1 MPDIGAPQNI
11 FHWTG
16 AYVFQVSRLCFMQL
30 QRARVV
36 IPVLHLAMLL

>member
-16 AYVFQVSRLCFMQL
+16 PYVFQVSRLCNYNDPEQSF
-30 QRARVV
+30 
-36 IPVLHLAMLL
+36 PVLHLAMLP